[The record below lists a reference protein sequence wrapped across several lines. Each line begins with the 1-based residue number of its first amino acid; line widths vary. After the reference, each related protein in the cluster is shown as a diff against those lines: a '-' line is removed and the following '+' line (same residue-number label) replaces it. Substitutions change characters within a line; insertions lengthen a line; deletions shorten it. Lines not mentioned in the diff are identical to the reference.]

1 VIGYLRTLLLF
12 YRRHLR
18 VQPLRELMAVVGVAA
33 GVALLF
39 AVQVAHRS
47 VTGSF
52 ENIAHGVAGEA
63 TLELAARGP
72 EGFDQRVAEEV
83 EGMAGVKAAA
93 PLLTEQIVAA
103 GPKGRRELTLLGATE
118 QIIPLHGRLS
128 SQFQR
133 AAEASRR
140 GLLLLTEPTA
150 TAIGVR
156 PGDSVTVLIGGR
168 SERMRLDAAVGA
180 SRIGPAADSPIA
192 AAPLAVVQSIAGLPG
207 RVTRVLIEPRPEREA
222 ALRQALVKRF
232 GARADARPLDTELK
246 LLEGAA
252 ASEKQ
257 VTLLFSVISLVAGVI
272 LAYNALLLASAERRR
287 FIAYLI
293 EAGAPDSMVLASLAF
308 DALLLGLAGCA
319 LGLLAGDLVSLLAY
333 HDVPGYIAAAF
344 AVGPQRIVTAQTVG
358 IALAGGMLAAFAA
371 TILPAL
377 AILRGSAVVTLSG
390 TGEPEGVGRTLSL
403 TRRLRPSD
411 RGVFACGL
419 ALVCVSVLAAL
430 LAPASTLAALV
441 GLAAGIVICLPLTAR
456 GLLALA
462 RTASRRSSDPA
473 ARLSVAELRGSP
485 PRTVALLATGAIAT
499 FLMIVIGGSVADVQ
513 SAVRRGAT
521 DLLSSAELWVKP
533 GGAQDVYTTQPFAFA
548 QAQRRL
554 QRLGV
559 VRSALPWRDS
569 FLDLP
574 GRRVWVLGAPPRLQA
589 QIAPSQLLEGSLQS
603 ADRRLR
609 EGGWV
614 AMSQTIAREDHLRL
628 GERFTLPTP
637 SGYASFR
644 LAATTANYG
653 WLPGAIVMNGSDHAR
668 LWGSAKATEL
678 AVELEPGVSIERGR
692 QLVQSAL
699 GPGSGLSVKS
709 TGERRAEVSA
719 VLGSTLSTLN
729 DTTIV
734 VLVTTIASVIALMM
748 AAVWQGRARF
758 NSLIS
763 IGMGFGQFARMI
775 FYESGTVLLSG
786 CLIGLA
792 AGLTGQYLIDGWLHH
807 TTGSPVQYAP
817 AWQLGVRTLIIALGI
832 SLAAS
837 LAAVLRINGSQ
848 PRAAF
853 SMQ

>member
-1 VIGYLRTLLLF
+1 
-12 YRRHLR
+12 
-18 VQPLRELMAVVGVAA
+18 M
-33 GVALLF
+33 
-39 AVQVAHRS
+39 QVAHRS

-52 ENIAHGVAGEA
+52 EDIAHGVAGGA

-72 EGFDQRVAEEV
+72 EGFDQRVAEEA

-93 PLLTEQIVAA
+93 PLLTQQIVAA

-118 QIIPLHGRLS
+118 QIVPLHGRLS

-168 SERMRLDAAVGA
+168 SERMRLDAALGA

-192 AAPLAVVQSIAGLPG
+192 AAPLAIVQSIAGLPG
-207 RVTRVLIEPRPEREA
+207 RVTRVLIEPMAGHEA
-222 ALRQALVKRF
+222 ALRQALEKRF

-287 FIAYLI
+287 FIVYLI
-293 EAGAPDSMVLASLAF
+293 EAGAPDSMVLATLAF

-319 LGLLAGDLVSLLAY
+319 LGLLAGDLVSMVAY
-333 HDVPGYIAAAF
+333 HDLPGYIAAAF

-377 AILRGSAVVTLSG
+377 AILRGSAVV
-390 TGEPEGVGRTLSL
+390 EPEGVGRTLSL

-411 RGVFACGL
+411 RGVFACGV

-473 ARLSVAELRGSP
+473 ARLSVAELRGSAS
-485 PRTVALLATGAIAT
+485 RTVALLATGTIAA
-499 FLMIVIGGSVADVQ
+499 FLMVVIGGSVADVQ

-533 GGAQDVYTTQPFAFA
+533 GEAQNVYTTQPFAFA

-574 GRRVWVLGAPPRLQA
+574 GRRVWVLGAPPALQA

-603 ADRRLR
+603 ADERLR

-614 AMSQTIAREDHLRL
+614 AMSQTIAREERLHL

-678 AVELEPGVSIERGR
+678 AVTLEPGVSIERGR

-699 GPGSGLSVKS
+699 GGGSGLSVKS

-719 VLGSTLSTLN
+719 VLGSTLSRLN

-775 FYESGTVLLSG
+775 FYESGTVLLGG

-807 TTGSPVQYAP
+807 TTGSPVSYAP

>member
-1 VIGYLRTLLLF
+1 MIGYLRTLLLF

-18 VQPLRELMAVVGVAA
+18 VQPLRELMAVTGVAA

-63 TLELAARGP
+63 TLELAARGA
-72 EGFDQRVAEEV
+72 EGFDQRVAAEV

-93 PLLTEQIVAA
+93 PLLTQQIVAA

-118 QIIPLHGRLS
+118 QIVPLHGRLS

-133 AAEASRR
+133 AAEASHR

-192 AAPLAVVQSIAGLPG
+192 AAPLAIVQSIAGLPG
-207 RVTRVLIEPRPEREA
+207 RVTRVLIEPRPGREA

-232 GARADARPLDTELK
+232 GARADARPVDTELK

-319 LGLLAGDLVSLLAY
+319 LGLLAGDLVSLVAY

-377 AILRGSAVVTLSG
+377 AILRGSAVV
-390 TGEPEGVGRTLSL
+390 EPEGVGRTLSL

-419 ALVCVSVLAAL
+419 ALICVSVLAAL
-430 LAPASTLAALV
+430 LEPVSTLAALV

-462 RTASRRSSDPA
+462 RTASRHSSDAA

-574 GRRVWVLGAPPRLQA
+574 GRRVWVLGAPPQLQA

-668 LWGSAKATEL
+668 LWSSAKATEL
-678 AVELEPGVSIERGR
+678 AVELEPGVSIERGS